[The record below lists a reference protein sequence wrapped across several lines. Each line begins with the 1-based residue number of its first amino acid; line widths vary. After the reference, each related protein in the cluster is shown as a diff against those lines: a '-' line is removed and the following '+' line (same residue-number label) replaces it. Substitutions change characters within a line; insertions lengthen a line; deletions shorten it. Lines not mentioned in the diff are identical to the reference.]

1 MTSKEAITWLKAF
14 KYHTGIPEL
23 TEAFVIAI
31 HAIYR
36 DIKIREILNK
46 DCGAVTKY
54 VFIRD
59 LYENKEVD
67 NGQVYFKRYNN
78 TWFPAAV

>member
-23 TEAFVIAI
+23 TEAFVIAV
-31 HAIYR
+31 HAIDR

-46 DCGAVTKY
+46 DYCGAVSKY
-54 VFIRD
+54 VLISD
-59 LYENKEVD
+59 LYESKEVD
-67 NGQVYFKRYNN
+67 NG
-78 TWFPAAV
+78 